1 MTSAA
6 AAKKELETVLPK
18 TPEYLRVV
26 YVSDLLCDKAEV
38 LGELFNIVHVAAKF
52 NRAHG
57 IGGFFT
63 ADKEKR
69 ICVQMFEGP
78 YEICNELWSNIQK
91 DVRHTV
97 RKGAMISHPDKV
109 LKKWGMPLMK
119 PANLLRNFKS
129 LGIDA
134 TDLITSVLSEKK
146 APVDTSQLEKKLAE
160 KIRADTSKDESEKP
174 LNQAKLGAMLEAQA
188 KSLER
193 ARQRSDAE
201 LKNLDVPQDQ
211 QDDLKKAYSILAAM
225 VHPRSCTVAE

>member
-6 AAKKELETVLPK
+6 AAKKELEAVLPK
-18 TPEYLRVV
+18 NPKYLRVV
-26 YVSDLLCDKAEV
+26 YVSDLQCDKAEV

-52 NRAHG
+52 NRSHG

-69 ICVQMFEGP
+69 ICVQMFEGA
-78 YEICNELWSNIQK
+78 YDITNELWTNIQR

-97 RKGAMISHPDKV
+97 RPGAMISHPDKV

-119 PANLLRNFKS
+119 PADLLRNFKS

-134 TDLITSVLSEKK
+134 SELIKSVLTEKT
-146 APVDTSQLEKKLAE
+146 APVDTSHLEKKLAE
-160 KIRADTSKDESEKP
+160 KIQANMQKDESEKP
-174 LNQAKLGAMLEAQA
+174 LNQAKLRKTLEAQRMA
-188 KSLER
+188 LER

-201 LKNLDVPQDQ
+201 LKNVDVPQDQ
-211 QDDLKKAYSILAAM
+211 RDDLKKAYSILAAM
-225 VHPRSCTVAE
+225 VNPAVTVE

>member
-6 AAKKELETVLPK
+6 AAKKELEAVLPK
-18 TPEYLRVV
+18 NPKYLRVV

-52 NRAHG
+52 NRSHG

-78 YEICNELWSNIQK
+78 YDITNELWTNIQR
-91 DVRHTV
+91 DARHTV
-97 RKGAMISHPDKV
+97 RPGAMISHPDKV

-119 PANLLRNFKS
+119 PADLLRNFKS

-134 TDLITSVLSEKK
+134 SELIKSVLTEKT
-146 APVDTSQLEKKLAE
+146 ATVDTSRMEKKLAE
-160 KIRADTSKDESEKP
+160 NIQANMQKDESEKP
-174 LNQAKLGAMLEAQA
+174 LNQAKLNKMLMAQREA
-188 KSLER
+188 LER

-201 LKNLDVPQDQ
+201 LKNVEVPQDQ
-211 QDDLKKAYSILAAM
+211 KDDLKKAYSILAAM
-225 VHPRSCTVAE
+225 VNPVVTVE